1 MARRTRWAAWAAAA
15 GWLAAAPAASAAE
28 AGAGVFRLPD
38 AAVAAIYARP
48 TPPRTTAELR
58 RFFTADLARALAAR
72 KGDDGRPD
80 WRYGGGRPAR
90 PRLED
95 YAGGPGEEVIRVHL
109 PGGPVDYLVCLHAPD
124 DWRIKDVTAP
134 KRGSLRKSLGLR
146 PAESV
151 DAC

>member
-1 MARRTRWAAWAAAA
+1 MRRTSAAYVAAA
-15 GWLAAAPAASAAE
+15 GMLAAAAAPAA
-28 AGAGVFRLPD
+28 AGTRLFRLPD

-48 TPPRTTAELR
+48 APPRTTAELR

-72 KGDDGRPD
+72 KGGD
-80 WRYGGGRPAR
+80 WRYDGGRPAR

-134 KRGSLRKSLGLR
+134 KGGSLRKSLGLR